1 MHLKA
6 KLPTSVTILAEI
18 RGSFILSTKYSAPF
32 LNRGGLEDENID
44 LFTGKINFTI
54 PLATLDGIS
63 PQYQVVLNYRYNNSH
78 KILFQKW
85 NRFWESGWLGVGWS
99 ISQPDKIFRMKL
111 ASKKGFRFDHD
122 NHFDEVIYWVR
133 NGSFSQ
139 LMVVEISS
147 YAGGLGRHIK
157 YCLREEPLIKINRY
171 TNSADDD
178 GDWEIIY
185 PTGEK
190 YHFHRDEGVEE
201 TEEDPSDE
209 YLKTKQILEGVKH
222 FSGEVIS
229 SPAEKEVYWQQASNT
244 REYYSKFIS
253 VEGDKQQQW
262 IRAWNLTSTEDIYG
276 NKTVFSYAQEIQ
288 PVGRGENNQTST
300 IHSYLYRV
308 ANANG
313 NKLVI
318 NYLPKDGSEYN
329 KQHQVTEEPNG
340 YQERIQKLRIA
351 SVDLVSEGRITRKEL
366 EQEKI
371 KADTLYA
378 KRVLSKIKT
387 LEYSQSTRQ
396 FLQIEPD
403 IAFTYYTEADGV
415 DNNAD
420 NNSNYLPFY
429 KDGALFGAL
438 KSVTDPLGCQT
449 LYTYGTQEIDVERS
463 VSVDESDGLSE
474 IEHQAQS
481 NYLLLI
487 GKNNSDQKELRIHYW
502 TNQGWKKQTLHTEP
516 SSENTRSLFA
526 PGRLVASDNTIAFS
540 TNDRKVKIYELD
552 KKTGAKW
559 EQTKTLEPPPEEVQD
574 ISETPEDIVPVLSLD
589 QSYLAIF
596 YPRSVK
602 DPSNYPDGRYKCI
615 AILPKDYVKETWTES
630 PNFIY
635 VKADGF
641 ETGTPLY
648 LDNIQEFQIA
658 TRNRLVCA
666 VRLFCEGDSATQYK
680 PRINY
685 TFFELDEDYS
695 HFVSPFSHDTY
706 GSYLYDSGTSK
717 YCNAGAYIKE
727 EGFNSLTIMD
737 NFVALNY
744 TTIPKYNDGNLN
756 YEFNFGQVFS
766 YDYDPQGNWQLER
779 HPIQNDINNQGNFP
793 KKDQNPSCYY
803 VPNFS
808 LVTDSQFL
816 GCSYSIGIARNI
828 NDGNPEYDDD
838 DKREYQHFQTVTF
851 FYTYNGKEWKK
862 AAYDGVNWDQVSP
875 VNTPVKFENVGLS
888 RLQYIDKGVFAK
900 THQVKPNSH
909 QDLDAKQKEFLV
921 YKEDEER
928 FLVKY
933 LPTMPLE
940 PEKPDKPKPP
950 LVSQIFG
957 WISFGLEVVS
967 IALGIAL
974 IPLTGGA
981 SGVAA
986 AATVTQKV
994 LTTTQKVTKVLEA
1007 ASTAVD
1013 AITQVVSIVDTVSGA
1028 IITNQMIDNM
1038 MDSMGGAGVYSSGFQ
1053 RFVVER
1059 NAVLYRNSQGD
1070 FEVASDKLEA
1080 GFNDSDDLKSVT
1092 SGELVYHSFFT
1103 PEDDFIP
1110 FVMETEHEDT
1120 VNHSILFFKLL
1131 RNNKILDQ
1139 AIEVERIPNAQQ
1151 KIVVSGGF
1159 GNVILYNGCHEPQ
1172 YEDDSRCSGTQ
1183 PKSYKIFKFYDE
1195 ALKGKIIDYVVS
1207 KTTTILDGE
1216 REFPTDYQYSSAQAI
1231 FGIGIGGFYKEITVY
1246 PGGTDSGEYKKYYFY
1261 NGNEEDSE
1269 LIEVENE

>member
-1 MHLKA
+1 M
-6 KLPTSVTILAEI
+6 SQ
-18 RGSFILSTKYSAPF
+18 KYSATF

-78 KILFQKW
+78 KLLFQKW

-111 ASKKGFRFDHD
+111 SSKRGFGFDHD
-122 NHFDEVIYWVR
+122 NHFDEIIYWVR

-139 LMVVEISS
+139 LMVVEILSF
-147 YAGGLGRHIK
+147 AGGLGRHIK
-157 YCLREEPLIKINRY
+157 YCLREEPMIKINRY
-171 TNSADDD
+171 TNRSDDD

-190 YHFHRDEGVEE
+190 YHFRRDEGGEE
-201 TEEDPSDE
+201 TENYSDE
-209 YLKTKQILEGVKH
+209 YLQTKQILEGVKH

-229 SPAEKEVYWQQASNT
+229 SPAEKEVYWQQTAHT
-244 REYYSKFIS
+244 RHYYSKFIS
-253 VEGDKQQQW
+253 VEGDNQQQW
-262 IRAWNLTSTEDIYG
+262 IRAWNLTSIEDIYG

-288 PVGRGENNQTST
+288 PVGRGGNNQTST

-329 KQHQVTEEPNG
+329 KQHQITEEPNG
-340 YQERIQKLRIA
+340 YQERIQKLKIA

-366 EQEKI
+366 EQDKI

-387 LEYSQSTRQ
+387 LEYSQFTRQ
-396 FLQIEPD
+396 FLQAEPD
-403 IAFTYYTEADGV
+403 LSFTYYTEADGV

-449 LYTYGTQEIDVERS
+449 VYTYGEQEIDVDRS

-481 NYLLLI
+481 NYLLLT
-487 GKNNSDQKELRIHYW
+487 GKNNSNQKELRIHYW
-502 TNQGWKKQTLHTEP
+502 TNQGWKKQTLHTES
-516 SSENTRSLFA
+516 SSENPRSLFA

-559 EQTKTLEPPPEEVQD
+559 EQTKTLDPPPQEVED
-574 ISETPEDIVPVLSLD
+574 ISETPNDVVPVLSLD
-589 QSYLAIF
+589 ESYLAIF

-602 DPSNYPDGRYKCI
+602 NPSNYPTGRYKCI
-615 AILPKDYVKETWTES
+615 AILPRDYVKETWTES
-630 PNFIY
+630 PNFVY
-635 VKADGF
+635 VNTYHFDG
-641 ETGTPLY
+641 GIPLY
-648 LDNIQEFQIA
+648 PDNIQEFQIA

-666 VRLFCEGDSATQYK
+666 VRLFCEADDATKYK

-685 TFFELDEDYS
+685 AFFELDGDYGYTGT
-695 HFVSPFSHDTY
+695 PFSDYKY
-706 GSYLYDSGTSK
+706 GSYLYDSGSSK
-717 YCNAGAYIKE
+717 YCNAGAYIKK
-727 EGFNSLTIMD
+727 EGFNSMTIMD
-737 NFVALNY
+737 NFIALNY
-744 TTIPKYNDGNLN
+744 TTIAKYNDGNLN

-766 YDYDPQGNWQLER
+766 YEYDSQYQWQIDR
-779 HPIQNDINNQGNFP
+779 HPIQGDINNQNNFP
-793 KKDQNPSCYY
+793 QKNQNPSCYY

-838 DKREYQHFQTVTF
+838 DRREYQHFQTVTF

-862 AAYDGVNWDQVSP
+862 AAYDSVNWHPLSS
-875 VNTPVKFENVGLS
+875 VNESIRGYFYNVGLS

-909 QDLDAKQKEFLV
+909 KDIDAKQKEFLV
-921 YKEDEER
+921 YKEDEEK

-950 LVSQIFG
+950 LIAQIFG
-957 WISFGLEVVS
+957 WITFGLDLVS

-986 AATVTQKV
+986 AV
-994 LTTTQKVTKVLEA
+994 TTTQKVTKALEA

-1013 AITQVVSIVDTVSGA
+1013 AITQTVSILDTVTTA

-1038 MDSMGGAGVYSSGFQ
+1038 MDSMGGVGVYSSGFQ

-1080 GFNDSDDLKSVT
+1080 GA

-1110 FVMETEHEDT
+1110 FVTEIGNDQ
-1120 VNHSILFFKLL
+1120 SILYFKIL
-1131 RNNKILDQ
+1131 RNNKILEQ
-1139 AIEVERIPNAQQ
+1139 PIKVEEISSHSQ
-1151 KIVVSGGF
+1151 KMVVSGGF
-1159 GNVILYNGCHEPQ
+1159 GNVIFYNGCHEPQ
-1172 YEDDSRCSGTQ
+1172 YEEDSRCSGTQ
-1183 PKSYKIFKFYDE
+1183 SKSYKIFKFYDDE
-1195 ALKGKIIDYVVS
+1195 LKGKIIDYVVS
-1207 KTTTILDGE
+1207 KTTTILDNE
-1216 REFPTDYQYSSAQAI
+1216 REFPTDYEYSSAKAI
-1231 FGIGIGGFYKEITVY
+1231 FGIGIGGFYKEVTVY

-1261 NGNEEDSE
+1261 NGNEDSSE